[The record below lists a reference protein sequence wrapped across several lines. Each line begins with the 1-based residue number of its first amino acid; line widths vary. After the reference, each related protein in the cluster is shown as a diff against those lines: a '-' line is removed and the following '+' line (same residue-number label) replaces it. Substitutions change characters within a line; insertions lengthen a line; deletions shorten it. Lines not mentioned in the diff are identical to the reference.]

1 MTTASE
7 TVVNTWRP
15 VYAYQ
20 LTAQNGQTAGEIRSS
35 STSTKALS
43 FGSDFLAKDVDTSNS
58 DGTLPGSEIYLA
70 WAEVDA
76 SGNVTYAI

>member
-1 MTTASE
+1 
-7 TVVNTWRP
+7 
-15 VYAYQ
+15 
-20 LTAQNGQTAGEIRSS
+20 
-35 STSTKALS
+35 LS

-76 SGNVTYAI
+76 NGNVTYAI